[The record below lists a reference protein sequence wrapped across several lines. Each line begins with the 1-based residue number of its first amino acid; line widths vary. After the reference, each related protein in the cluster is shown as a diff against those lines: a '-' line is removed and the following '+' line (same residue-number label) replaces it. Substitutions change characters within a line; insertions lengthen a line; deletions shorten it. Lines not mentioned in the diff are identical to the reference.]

1 MRLSYK
7 FFVVSIFFSCAVKAQ
22 LKDTMHIHQNIFHE
36 SVYDQLSQNPIFFT
50 NWNIKDF
57 TQTQLAF
64 QKKELNF
71 KRVQTANQI
80 TDFTFSTKGIYNVK
94 PKLRLLGNV
103 DFTKAYEKGLGYNF
117 STERTENQNVLS
129 PNYFF
134 ASKKGDWEHQH
145 YFLQG
150 GASYAATS
158 NWLMSGIA
166 FYKNSRSFRSIDP
179 RPQIALS
186 DYGAEITLG
195 YKIKKHTLTA
205 GTFANIE
212 NETGS
217 VIYVD
222 DTQNAPVYTET
233 FTQFSSG
240 YGRVVF
246 NNSYNNYIFRTFNR
260 SFKTGYQFQNKQTTL
275 NALYSYRKA
284 MEDMYGKDANGNTYL
299 EDDLIRFKYRMV
311 EHQSQLSYFFDG
323 LSHDYKLVLNYNKQ
337 QGDNFS
343 VAENGQ
349 NYRMTA
355 DKIQLLTG
363 ILKKEGNQFT
373 NYAFE
378 FGFNYQQQQFIDLL
392 GSTNKKLNTLDIFI
406 SANKDFKLK
415 KQQLLNL
422 AFSFNYYQALDE
434 SLSLVATTTNTSFT
448 DNVVRPDHAFD
459 VTSKLNS
466 KIALNYFIP
475 LQNSKTLRI
484 FATSNFL
491 NALDNKYQKYFPI
504 ENKMNNYFSTGIA
517 LVY

>member
-134 ASKKGDWEHQH
+134 APKKGDWEHQH

-222 DTQNAPVYTET
+222 DTQNAPVYTDT

-246 NNSYNNYIFRTFNR
+246 NNSYNSFIYRTINKGFRL
-260 SFKTGYQFQNKQTTL
+260 GYQYQFDKHQFVATYGYNK
-275 NALYSYRKA
+275 S
-284 MEDMYGKDANGNTYL
+284 MENSYGKDANGYTYIA
-299 EDDLIRFKYRMV
+299 EDLVRFKYRII
-311 EHQSQLSYFFDG
+311 EHNAKINYYFDG
-323 LSHDYKLVLNYNKQ
+323 DAKDYKVDVAFSSK

-349 NYRMTA
+349 NYRMTI
-355 DKIQLLTG
+355 DKVQLQTG
-363 ILKKEGNQFT
+363 RIKKLSDATNFAIEVGTAFT
-373 NYAFE
+373 QHRY
-378 FGFNYQQQQFIDLL
+378 IDLL
-392 GSTNKKLNTLDIFI
+392 GSTNKKLNTLEVNA
-406 SANKDFKLK
+406 SANKDFSINSKSN
-415 KQQLLNL
+415 LNIGL
-422 AFSFNYYQALDE
+422 AFSHYTALDE
-434 SLSLVATTTNTSFT
+434 DLKLIATTTNTSFT
-448 DNVVRPDHAFD
+448 DNVIIPDHAYD
-459 VTSKLNS
+459 VTSKLQS
-466 KIALNYFIP
+466 KITLNYTISLP
-475 LQNSKTLRI
+475 KSKQLRI
-484 FATSNFL
+484 FATSQFL
-491 NALDNKYQKYFPI
+491 DALDSKHEAFYPI
-504 ENKMNNYFSTGIA
+504 STSTSTQFNAGIA
-517 LVY
+517 ILY